1 MFCVK
6 KCLTRVSSETIRRQ
20 SHVLSAQTVLGIET
34 SCDETGIAVVDSDR
48 QIRSQVCRSQLKTH
62 LSNGGIIPPVAK
74 QMHQKCI
81 DDCVRLCLQE
91 ADLRADQLSAVAV
104 TVKPGLP
111 LSLVIGRNYAK
122 TLALKYSLPV
132 IPIHHMEAHALMA
145 TIDNPSLD
153 FPFITLLISGG
164 HCLLAI
170 VRNITRYDL
179 LGESIDTAPGEL
191 MDKIARRLRLR
202 NLGPPFDG
210 ISGGAAVELCA
221 KSGDPFKY
229 FTDVNSYPLYTSHR
243 RCCGF
248 SFSGFHTHAFQV
260 IERLEKKSGTE
271 PDRVLVEANDICA
284 SIQYAI
290 TFMFIKRLQRA
301 FLYIKANHLFD
312 EKPIKL
318 VISGGCAANQFIT
331 TAITNYCQ
339 SVDIQV
345 LTPSKSLCSDNGVM
359 IAWNGVL
366 KLINEHNYSDV
377 VLRDQRMIESL
388 DISGKALFGEDISHH
403 VIQQHIKCDSFDVKQ
418 FINTQ

>member
-6 KCLTRVSSETIRRQ
+6 RCLTRVSSETIRRQ

-91 ADLRADQLSAVAV
+91 ADLRADELSAVAV

-153 FPFITLLISGG
+153 FPFVTLLISGG

-179 LGESIDTAPGEL
+179 LGESVDTAPGEV

-229 FTDVNSYPLYTSHR
+229 FTD
-243 RCCGF
+243 
-248 SFSGFHTHAFQV
+248 
-260 IERLEKKSGTE
+260 
-271 PDRVLVEANDICA
+271 
-284 SIQYAI
+284 
-290 TFMFIKRLQRA
+290 
-301 FLYIKANHLFD
+301 
-312 EKPIKL
+312 
-318 VISGGCAANQFIT
+318 
-331 TAITNYCQ
+331 
-339 SVDIQV
+339 
-345 LTPSKSLCSDNGVM
+345 
-359 IAWNGVL
+359 
-366 KLINEHNYSDV
+366 
-377 VLRDQRMIESL
+377 
-388 DISGKALFGEDISHH
+388 
-403 VIQQHIKCDSFDVKQ
+403 
-418 FINTQ
+418 